1 MSVCLVTSHAAAV
14 CVCACVCVCLVTSH
28 AAAAAAA
35 ASAAGVAAG
44 SNTDD
49 SVALLNP
56 LALPVCL
63 RGTKNMRETKRGG
76 EKERK
81 SMGVCV
87 CEHV

>member
-35 ASAAGVAAG
+35 AAAGVAAG

-63 RGTKNMRETKRGG
+63 RGTKNMRETKREG
-76 EKERK
+76 ENERR
-81 SMGVCV
+81 SMRVCV
-87 CEHV
+87 